1 MRLNVLKLCVFL
13 GVLLLC
19 AQSWA
24 VCPEQPF
31 DGGECDTLHVN
42 IYPPDQD
49 PAGDPP
55 YFVRFPI
62 RVTND
67 VADAAIDSIAG
78 FIIPLCFTHS
88 NSAAYCS
95 LSSYWNNTELFPYP
109 HTDHSIFRHL
119 DGETNWMMWGS
130 EHSPIIPWDYI
141 VLDLDGDSHF
151 RLALAATGS
160 QDQRFWPGSRVLL
173 ATMTF
178 KLEDTTTICMDSCF
192 WPPSDRLAFGNSAAQ
207 LYVPRH
213 YLPVC
218 ELVGPQPHPPTFTH
232 CPDNASHHE
241 NGLFS
246 STAWEAED
254 AVDAIT
260 SVSAVFEGT
269 GVTDVSVWY
278 YGFPPP
284 PFGGYIRY
292 QVADHC
298 AEGGTITVTAR
309 DQAGY
314 ESHCQFDV
322 ELGNDPP
329 GLSTPDTL
337 LAIAGATRAF
347 LVPGSDPNGDPVATS
362 FNTLW
367 YQPDSLRIPTYSPSY
382 EPGNPGYF
390 VWPVAEPETGTWIT
404 SFWATDACDS
414 QVDGQVTIVVNPLYC
429 GNMVD
434 DDILELSD
442 VIFLENYLYRGGPA
456 PNPPCKA
463 DMNCDGVPDLGD
475 FVYLINYL
483 YKFGNAPCAECC
495 GSR

>member
-24 VCPEQPF
+24 ACPEQPF
-31 DGGECDTLHVN
+31 DGGECDTMHVN

-62 RVTND
+62 RVTHD
-67 VADAAIDSIAG
+67 IADAAIDSLTTLT
-78 FIIPLCFTHS
+78 IPLCYTHS

-95 LSSYWNNTELFPYP
+95 LADWWNTPVIQGYLSGFER
-109 HTDHSIFRHL
+109 SIFRPL
-119 DGETNWMMWGS
+119 DGENNVLELLYGS
-130 EHSPIIPWDYI
+130 LMYPPY
-141 VLDLDGDSHF
+141 VFLDLDGTSHF
-151 RLALAATGS
+151 WFSFVPEATWL
-160 QDQRFWPGSRVLL
+160 QRIPDGSRMLF

-178 KLEDTTTICMDSCF
+178 KLEDTTTICIDSCF
-192 WPPSDRLAFGNSAAQ
+192 WPPSDRLAFGNSNAQ

-232 CPDNASHHE
+232 CPDDVSHHA

-254 AVDAIT
+254 AVDNIS

-269 GVTDVSVWY
+269 GVSEVSVWY
-278 YGFPPP
+278 YGFSPP

-292 QVADHC
+292 RVVDHC
-298 AEGGTITVTAR
+298 AEGGTITITAR
-309 DQAGY
+309 DEAGY
-314 ESHCQFDV
+314 ESYCQFDV
-322 ELGNDPP
+322 ELGNEPP
-329 GLSTPDTL
+329 GLSMPDTL

-347 LVPGSDPNGDPVATS
+347 LVPGSDPNGDPVTTS

-382 EPGNPGYF
+382 QAGNPGYF
-390 VWPVAEPETGTWIT
+390 TWPVAEPETGTWIS
-404 SFWATDACDS
+404 SFWATDACGVES
-414 QVDGQVTIVVNPLYC
+414 GGEVTVIVNPLYC

-434 DDILELSD
+434 DEILELSD
-442 VIFLENYLYRGGPA
+442 VIFLANYLFRAGPA
-456 PNPPCKA
+456 PNPVCKA